1 MGTKKKNALH
11 TVLSRYNFCHKFTH
25 FQITKFLGL
34 KLRLFTKWQISG
46 HWYKRQMAPNTHTN
60 LLHNFYLSSIQMW
73 RISLYC
79 LLILFFFLFCKNY
92 VGAVEGGGQKPKIF
106 MMDKKSAPGGKRWR
120 TEAKMFS
127 SSRWGGRFSQYIA
140 RIWKIPYIWLIPKKS
155 AL

>member
-1 MGTKKKNALH
+1 MGTKKKMLYIQFCRDITFVTNLH
-11 TVLSRYNFCHKFTH
+11 TFKLLNFLASNCDCLQNDKYRVTD
-25 FQITKFLGL
+25 TKG
-34 KLRLFTKWQISG
+34 KWT
-46 HWYKRQMAPNTHTN
+46 PNTHKN
-60 LLHNFYLSSIQMW
+60 LLHNLYLSSIQMW

>member
-1 MGTKKKNALH
+1 MGTKKKMLYIQFCRDITFVTNLH
-11 TVLSRYNFCHKFTH
+11 TFKLLNFLASNCDW
-25 FQITKFLGL
+25 
-34 KLRLFTKWQISG
+34 WQISG

-60 LLHNFYLSSIQMW
+60 LLHNLYLSSIQMW

-140 RIWKIPYIWLIPKKS
+140 RIWKIPYIWFIPKKS